1 MTIGLFRKIIDQL
14 ANKDIVCLSLHK
26 LGEPLL
32 HPRIA
37 EMIRYAKDKGLRYVR
52 FATNATLL
60 NAELGKEIIDS
71 GLDSIVLSMDTLSS
85 QRYCPA
91 NSKKNIFA
99 GLDRNISTII
109 KLRNKKGK
117 KPEIFMQVIAMEET
131 KDIIKQ
137 FIKKWMG
144 IADDVIVKNVL
155 SWGGKIDLKSRRPIL
170 RRRLICAN
178 HLNQGVIDWDGKV
191 TTCCLFDNNGD
202 NIDGVIGDARQN
214 SLDKIFYGKKRL
226 ELITSQ
232 LKGDYKNV
240 PHCMR
245 CPDWNDY
252 LDRFKKI
259 RQDDISK
266 KV

>member
-1 MTIGLFRKIIDQL
+1 MPIGLFRRIIDQL

-26 LGEPLL
+26 LGELLL

-37 EMIRYAKDKGLRYVR
+37 EMISYAKEKRIKHVR

-60 NAELGKEIIDS
+60 NTELGRKIIDS
-71 GLDSIVLSMDTLSS
+71 GLDSITFSMDALSG

-91 NSKKNIFA
+91 GDRKNIFTR
-99 GLDRNISTII
+99 LDRNISTFI

-117 KPEIFMQVIAMEET
+117 KPKIFMQIITMEET

-137 FIKKWMG
+137 FIKKWAG
-144 IADDVIVKNVL
+144 IADDVMVKNVL
-155 SWGGKIDLKSRRPIL
+155 SWAGEFNFGNCKQIN
-170 RRRLICAN
+170 RRLLCMN
-178 HLNQGVIDWDGKV
+178 HLTQGVINWDAKV
-191 TTCCLFDNNGD
+191 TTCCLFDNSDGCR
-202 NIDGVIGDARQN
+202 DGVIGNIAQN
-214 SLDKIFYGKKRL
+214 SLDEIFYGKKRL
-226 ELITSQ
+226 ELVTSQ

-252 LDRFKKI
+252 LDRF
-259 RQDDISK
+259 RPARGSLQT
-266 KV
+266 